1 MRLENT
7 GWGKCIMKIV
17 KRKVTTAF
25 FIVAAG
31 MLLISPGVK
40 AAFAEVTFDDEVAA
54 YYDAQSHGEM
64 AEHMRVMHF
73 TKAGR
78 FLQSRLQEQKAFFG
92 EKHGTETNGIAEK
105 AEELVDEANLLAS
118 ENNLDDGIK
127 ILVSAHQ
134 ILTTSLKEMNGH

>member
-1 MRLENT
+1 
-7 GWGKCIMKIV
+7 MKIV
-17 KRKVTTAF
+17 KRKMIAVVF
-25 FIVAAG
+25 VVVAG
-31 MLLISPGVK
+31 MLLFLPGVK
-40 AAFAEVTFDDEVAA
+40 DAFAEVTFDDEVAA

-78 FLQSRLQEQKAFFG
+78 FILSRLQEQKAVFT
-92 EKHGTETNGIAEK
+92 EKHGMGTNGIAEK